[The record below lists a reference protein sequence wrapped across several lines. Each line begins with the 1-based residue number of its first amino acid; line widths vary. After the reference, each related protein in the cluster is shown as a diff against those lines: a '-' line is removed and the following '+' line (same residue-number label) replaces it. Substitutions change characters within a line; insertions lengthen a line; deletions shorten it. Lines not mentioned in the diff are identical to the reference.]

1 MNTPIKRRK
10 PKNERKSAVILV
22 RVTEDQKETL
32 SETASE
38 AGLELSAWI
47 RTVCLDKA
55 KKG

>member
-1 MNTPIKRRK
+1 METKVKRRK
-10 PKNERKSAVILV
+10 PKNERKSEVILI

-32 SETASE
+32 SDAATE

-47 RTVCLDKA
+47 RTVCLEKA